1 MYGMHQ
7 RSGHDAKDS
16 SQSLTDKVSDP
27 LEKEHKLFFVLMAE
41 RACSLLDMQ
50 RHAYLAVVIGAGLVV
65 HALLRIDVGH
75 SAYGIV
81 VLWLGI
87 GAGHVCWALHQLL
100 QGHSLL

>member
-1 MYGMHQ
+1 MY
-7 RSGHDAKDS
+7 
-16 SQSLTDKVSDP
+16 
-27 LEKEHKLFFVLMAE
+27 KLPNV
-41 RACSLLDMQ
+41 Q
-50 RHAYLAVVIGAGLVV
+50 RHAHLAVVIGAGLVV

-75 SAYGIV
+75 SAYGVV